1 MKVVIDTNCLLSC
14 IGKKFPY
21 RNVFDAFIEN
31 RITICASSEML
42 LEYEEIFTR
51 FWVLQFPAIY

>member
-1 MKVVIDTNCLLSC
+1 LTPTACLVVLAKNLFT
-14 IGKKFPY
+14 GM
-21 RNVFDAFIEN
+21 FDAFIEN

-51 FWVLQFPAIY
+51 F